1 MKGNALTFPA
11 DGEGR
16 AEGSSSPLLLWC
28 QQLLPMGNLCSQRNL
43 GGSAAC
49 SAGNMLEGG
58 REGEVV
64 GAKHSEGMLEGTRWF
79 PGGTDAICMVLAVP
93 VRRAG
98 NQRSLQEACAAASVL
113 LPSPLSPQPLTRVPG
128 IRSMA
133 SQCPQMS
140 SFLLACPSWCKMS
153 SGEPRAHPWPCGS
166 G

>member
-64 GAKHSEGMLEGTRWF
+64 GASTVKGCLKEPDGFLEALMPFAW
-79 PGGTDAICMVLAVP
+79 
-93 VRRAG
+93 
-98 NQRSLQEACAAASVL
+98 
-113 LPSPLSPQPLTRVPG
+113 
-128 IRSMA
+128 
-133 SQCPQMS
+133 
-140 SFLLACPSWCKMS
+140 SWLCQ
-153 SGEPRAHPWPCGS
+153 
-166 G
+166 